1 MDAKSKLGQQ
11 DFGHCTNFTYELQKS
26 SDRPER
32 IQQEIEIVELD
43 RIDHSIIRELQK
55 NARVTVTELASR
67 VGLSK
72 TPCQVRMRRLE
83 EQGYITGYTALVYHT
98 KLQQSHIAFAEV
110 KLSDT
115 NIHALNA
122 FNEAVIQ
129 ISAVEQCHMIA
140 GNFDYLLKVRTRN
153 MAEYRQVL
161 GEQISAL
168 PHVLQT
174 STFVVMENV
183 KDVGV

>member
-1 MDAKSKLGQQ
+1 M
-11 DFGHCTNFTYELQKS
+11 
-26 SDRPER
+26 
-32 IQQEIEIVELD
+32 VELD

-55 NARVTVTELASR
+55 NSRITITELATR

-83 EQGYITGYTALVYHT
+83 EQGYITGYTALVNQT
-98 KLQQSHIAFAEV
+98 KLGLSHVAFAQV
-110 KLSDT
+110 TLSDT
-115 NIHALNA
+115 SSNALAA
-122 FNEAVIQ
+122 FNEAVQQ
-129 ISAVEQCHMIA
+129 ISAVEQCHMMA
-140 GNFDYLLKVRTRN
+140 ANFDYLLKIRTSN

-161 GEQISAL
+161 GEQISNL

-183 KDVGV
+183 KDTGI

>member
-1 MDAKSKLGQQ
+1 M
-11 DFGHCTNFTYELQKS
+11 
-26 SDRPER
+26 
-32 IQQEIEIVELD
+32 VELD
-43 RIDHSIIRELQK
+43 RIDHAIIRELQK
-55 NARVTVTELASR
+55 HARITVTELASR

-83 EQGYITGYTALVYHT
+83 EQGYITGYTALVNQT
-98 KLQQSHIAFAEV
+98 KLGQSHIAFAQV
-110 KLSDT
+110 TLHDT
-115 NIHALNA
+115 SSQSLTA
-122 FNEAVIQ
+122 FNQAVKQ

-174 STFVVMENV
+174 STFVVMESV
-183 KDVGV
+183 KDAGL

>member
-1 MDAKSKLGQQ
+1 M
-11 DFGHCTNFTYELQKS
+11 
-26 SDRPER
+26 
-32 IQQEIEIVELD
+32 VELD

-55 NARVTVTELASR
+55 NARITITELATR

-83 EQGYITGYTALVYHT
+83 EQGYITGYTALVNQT
-98 KLQQSHIAFAEV
+98 KLGLSHVAFAQV
-110 KLSDT
+110 TLSDT
-115 NIHALNA
+115 SSNALTA
-122 FNEAVIQ
+122 FNEAVRQ
-129 ISAVEQCHMIA
+129 ISAVEQCHMMA
-140 GNFDYLLKVRTRN
+140 ANFDYLLKIRTRD

-161 GEQISAL
+161 GEQISNL

-183 KDVGV
+183 KDTGI